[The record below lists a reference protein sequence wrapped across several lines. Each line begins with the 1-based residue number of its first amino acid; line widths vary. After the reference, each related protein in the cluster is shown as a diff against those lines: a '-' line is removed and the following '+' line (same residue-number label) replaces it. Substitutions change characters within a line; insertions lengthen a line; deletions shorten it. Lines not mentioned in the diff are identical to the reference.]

1 MTSYSIKR
9 TLTNTTVR
17 EVVERVIAA
26 LANEGFGV
34 LCDIDAQKTLREKLG
49 KETRPYRIL
58 GACNP
63 QFAHQALEAE
73 KDIGLLLP
81 CNVVVYEEADGSV
94 VVAAIRPSV
103 AMQVT
108 DSAALATIA
117 QEVEER
123 LERVIQGITAD

>member
-9 TLTNTTVR
+9 TLTNTTVP
-17 EVVERVIAA
+17 EVVKRVITA

-73 KDIGLLLP
+73 KISACYYRAMLSFTKKQTEALLSRQFAHLSL
-81 CNVVVYEEADGSV
+81 CK
-94 VVAAIRPSV
+94 
-103 AMQVT
+103 
-108 DSAALATIA
+108 
-117 QEVEER
+117 
-123 LERVIQGITAD
+123 